1 MKEPRGTDW
10 VAARLAPLYPEWG
23 LEVPKRFNTEGL
35 RMTNCCGAFSKCVS
49 DRLVCKDCWCD
60 VGPGEGDGAER
71 KEVGR

>member
-35 RMTNCCGAFSKCVS
+35 RMTNCCGAFSKFVS
-49 DRLVCKDCWCD
+49 DRLVCKDC
-60 VGPGEGDGAER
+60 
-71 KEVGR
+71 